1 MDRPVIPR
9 SRKAKP
15 HSVEWP
21 FSFSFEHRG
30 HFVPG
35 QGDIVVIEWPG
46 IKAGEPT
53 EDFPRDG
60 LFLRTRQRIKSGD
73 HAFGDCAHCNKF
85 SGQPST
91 CHLEPVEAFEPR
103 LHSLSM
109 PGREYLVFYN
119 PFTEYTA
126 YPRGAAHA

>member
-1 MDRPVIPR
+1 MLPVGAVDGVLPSHLNTAVSTCTNESARNTPQSKSQTSPR
-9 SRKAKP
+9 RMAI
-15 HSVEWP
+15 
-21 FSFSFEHRG
+21 FFSFEHRG

-91 CHLEPVEAFEPR
+91 CHLEPVEAFEP
-103 LHSLSM
+103 
-109 PGREYLVFYN
+109 
-119 PFTEYTA
+119 
-126 YPRGAAHA
+126 